1 MSIQEEIIAALGVKP
16 AIAAEAEVRQRADF
30 LKAYILESGTRG
42 LLIAISGSVE
52 SVVAA
57 GLCKRATDE
66 LSTEQ
71 GKEYITLGVFQPYGE
86 QEDIG
91 HTYEAAE
98 AFGLKYTVETNI
110 GDAVDEIAL
119 ETEYALK
126 AIGQHRHMT
135 HQGKGEIKAG
145 ARMVFQH
152 ALALENN
159 LLVAGTGH
167 ASEAITGSCT
177 KWEGGAAY
185 IEPLRS
191 LNHRQ
196 IRELASYLGVPDGII
211 TAAKAADQGAGQTD
225 EAKRGITEE
234 AISDYLE
241 GKKVEPAA
249 AELLESFY
257 RKGSHKRS
265 AIPGI

>member
-16 AIAAEAEVRQRADF
+16 AIDAEAEVRQRADF
-30 LKAYILESGTRG
+30 LKAYILESGIKG
-42 LLIAISGSVE
+42 LLIAISGGVE
-52 SVVAA
+52 SAVAA

-66 LSTEQ
+66 LSAEQ

-86 QEDIG
+86 QEDFG
-91 HTYEAAE
+91 HSYEAAK
-98 AFGLKYTVETNI
+98 ASGLKHTVETNI

-135 HQGKGEIKAG
+135 HQGKGDIKAG
-145 ARMVFQH
+145 TRMVFQH

-159 LLVAGTGH
+159 LLVVGTGH

-177 KWEGGAAY
+177 TWEGGAAD

-196 IRELASYLGVPDGII
+196 VRELASYLGVPAEII
-211 TAAKAADQGAGQTD
+211 TEAKAADQRAGQTD
-225 EAKRGITEE
+225 AAKRGITYEDS
-234 AISDYLE
+234 SDYLE
-241 GKKVEPAA
+241 GKPVEPAA

-257 RKGSHKRS
+257 RKGAYKRS

>member
-16 AIAAEAEVRQRADF
+16 AVDAEAEVRQRADF

-42 LLIAISGSVE
+42 LLIAISGDVE
-52 SVVAA
+52 SAVAA

-66 LSTEQ
+66 LSAEQ

-86 QEDIG
+86 QEDFQ
-91 HTYEAAE
+91 HSYEAAE
-98 AFGLKYTVETNI
+98 ALGLKYTVETNI

-135 HQGKGEIKAG
+135 HRGKGELKAG
-145 ARMVFQH
+145 ARMVIQH
-152 ALALENN
+152 ALSLENN

-167 ASEAITGSCT
+167 ASEAVTGNCA
-177 KWEGGAAY
+177 KWEHGAADL
-185 IEPLRS
+185 EPLRS

-196 IRELASYLGVPDGII
+196 VRELAAYLGVTAGII
-211 TAAKAADQGAGQTD
+211 TAAKAADQRAGQTD

-234 AISDYLE
+234 VISDYLE
-241 GKKVEPAA
+241 GKRVEPAA

-257 RKGSHKRS
+257 REGSYKQS